1 MDTALALLYFLQDHD
16 AAASIR
22 ELVYGD
28 ILEAGKLTSKMLQDW
43 HYERVQDNT
52 TGTILAITVHDTG
65 DAGIGAMMQEW
76 PVVRLYDM
84 QNGNDNLR
92 VVREAL
98 LSLVRNWFVHST
110 LSLDEHGLLIL
121 QYRGG
126 RTGFRRSTEYAADFE
141 AIPLAAEVL
150 LNDD

>member
-1 MDTALALLYFLQDHD
+1 MDTAQALLDFLQHHE
-16 AAASIR
+16 AAAPIR
-22 ELVYGD
+22 ELVYGN

-43 HYERVQDNT
+43 HHARVQAEA
-52 TGTILAITVHDTG
+52 TGTILAVTVHDTG
-65 DAGIGAMMQEW
+65 DARVGAMMQEW

-98 LSLVRNWFVHST
+98 LELVRKWFEHST
-110 LSLDEHGLLIL
+110 LSLDERSLLIL

-126 RTGFRRSTEYAADFE
+126 RTGFRRSPEYAADFE
-141 AIPLAAEVL
+141 AIPLVAEIVPE
-150 LNDD
+150 D